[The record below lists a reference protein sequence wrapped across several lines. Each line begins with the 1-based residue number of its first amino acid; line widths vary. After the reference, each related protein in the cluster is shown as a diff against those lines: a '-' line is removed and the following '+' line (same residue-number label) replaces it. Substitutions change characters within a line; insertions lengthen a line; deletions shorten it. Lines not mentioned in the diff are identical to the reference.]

1 MNLNKVEKGLLGYL
15 VQEISPVT
23 EFEVRFGLPI
33 RKFGGDRNRISRKK
47 FIDTLRYF
55 RDNYKIAD
63 SNTTL
68 DIIKDHIDKWNWWEL
83 SMNPNLTIDFVNE
96 HKDLILQEYE
106 IHYRDLSLR
115 LIFVV

>member
-68 DIIKDHIDKWNWWEL
+68 DITFKD
-83 SMNPNLTIDFVNE
+83 PNGYNSNNVRVTLKGADTVREYCKTDMFDPSKATIVY
-96 HKDLILQEYE
+96 KDNLY
-106 IHYRDLSLR
+106 
-115 LIFVV
+115 